1 MSSST
6 RATRSRFSS
15 PAQAQPKNKSLLP
28 LEPSA
33 TKGNEASKSFMERWL
48 EPSVQAKTSFEEAGL
63 AKFGVLENMAPLGS
77 LPKARMF
84 TGEAGSAIRKIILKT
99 GAARAKEEL
108 DRASSKRS
116 SRSPAGSPPPAKRPA
131 RDTSSQEPAA
141 GDSEADVPRETT
153 ERTRR
158 KLNRRAAATQDD
170 AAGDESFTSSV
181 KLEVGTPDLAQA
193 SATDDKT
200 VVGVVGDDVGQHN
213 VEGWQLS
220 SVDGEL
226 PESLAQAADAETMN
240 AFNQQMQQIKQE
252 GSRDNKGCYYFVPPS
267 EDDSSRSLPK
277 SKSSSLG
284 KPDNHD
290 DDGSSEADTRAA
302 KKAKTSHG
310 LGATTEAAKTRLFGS
325 TTTKAG
331 DDQGDEGITA
341 TAQPGSAPVQ
351 NRKRRRDSESSGA
364 SLSPV
369 ANAAD
374 MDALDSP
381 LARLSTPSPAARP
394 TAATSAGASK
404 TSTSDAPDR
413 RQVNARARTT
423 KTRSSDANSLSVNTT
438 NAANTASPSTNSPRT
453 AHGNMPGRLA
463 ASELLSLQ
471 GSQPEG
477 AVSEEPPSSPVQH
490 DQDETVW
497 NRRREAQKVT
507 NNYQASESAV
517 RRGAKKSRPSTPVR
531 SSRRT
536 RQSTGAP
543 ASTRA
548 TRSAVKKPGDDADAR
563 SSSVVPSLLADESSL
578 AGSRAVTPTKKPKGG
593 LRVKSS

>member
-33 TKGNEASKSFMERWL
+33 TKGNEASKTFMDRWL
-48 EPSVQAKTSFEEAGL
+48 EPSVQTKTSFEEAGL
-63 AKFGVLENMAPLGS
+63 ARFGVLENMAPLGS

-116 SRSPAGSPPPAKRPA
+116 SRSPAGSPPPAKRAA
-131 RDTSSQEPAA
+131 RETSSQEPAA
-141 GDSEADVPRETT
+141 DDSGADVPRETT

-158 KLNRRAAATQDD
+158 RLNRRAAAAQDD
-170 AAGDESFTSSV
+170 TAGDESFTSSV
-181 KLEVGTPDLAQA
+181 KLEVGTPDLAEA
-193 SATDDKT
+193 SAAEDKT
-200 VVGVVGDDVGQHN
+200 VVGVVGDEAGHHN
-213 VEGWQLS
+213 AEGWPLS
-220 SVDGEL
+220 SIDGEL
-226 PESLAQAADAETMN
+226 PEALAQAADAETMN
-240 AFNQQMQQIKQE
+240 AFNQQMQQITQE

-267 EDDSSRSLPK
+267 EDDRSAAPAK
-277 SKSSSLG
+277 SKSASLS
-284 KPDNHD
+284 NHD

-325 TTTKAG
+325 TTTKAT
-331 DDQGDEGITA
+331 DEQDDEGIIA
-341 TAQPGSAPVQ
+341 TAQRDSAPAK

-364 SLSPV
+364 SLSSV

-374 MDALDSP
+374 LESLDSP
-381 LARLSTPSPAARP
+381 LARLSSPSPAARP
-394 TAATSAGASK
+394 TAATSTGASK
-404 TSTSDAPDR
+404 ASTSDAPDR
-413 RQVNARARTT
+413 RPGNSRSRTT
-423 KTRSSDANSLSVNTT
+423 KTRSSEANSLSLNTNIT
-438 NAANTASPSTNSPRT
+438 ANVASPSTNSPRT

-471 GSQPEG
+471 GSGPEG
-477 AVSEEPPSSPVQH
+477 AVNDEPPSSPVH
-490 DQDETVW
+490 HEEDETVW

-507 NNYQASESAV
+507 NNYKASESAV

-548 TRSAVKKPGDDADAR
+548 TRSAVKKPGDDAEGR
-563 SSSVVPSLLADESSL
+563 SSSVAPSLLADESSL
-578 AGSRAVTPTKKPKGG
+578 ADSRAVTPTKKPKSG